1 MGHRMVFVVAYAPT
15 DSHKSIRDIDLF
27 WAALGST
34 VAEVPKREHLL
45 VMMDANARTGR
56 RGEGCVDDKVLGAYG
71 RGTLSDHE
79 RRLLAFSA
87 ENQLALVNTFF
98 RASKR
103 GITYTFQSP
112 NAGKDRCLPPG
123 LYPHAA
129 NRQNMVRNVTVRRST

>member
-1 MGHRMVFVVAYAPT
+1 MGFPLWSRTLRLIVTKLSEANTFFGPHYT
-15 DSHKSIRDIDLF
+15 
-27 WAALGST
+27 GQT
-34 VAEVPKREHLL
+34 VADVPKGEHLL

-56 RGEGCVDDKVLGAYG
+56 RGEGWVDDKMLRAYG
-71 RGTLSDHE
+71 GDTLNSNE
-79 RRLLAFSA
+79 RRLLAFST